1 MSNKGPSIFQLKA
14 MNFVHRMIIRLSFG
28 RSGWNAA
35 KMPVIKLT
43 TIGRKSGRP
52 RSVMLTSPYKED
64 DSLIIVAS
72 KGGSDTPPDWLLNLE
87 KEPNVEVSIQG
98 APSTAMRAETLD
110 ENERNRLWP
119 IITEDYPN
127 YGDYQIKTSRII
139 PLIFLH
145 PVK

>member
-1 MSNKGPSIFQLKA
+1 MSNKGPTIFQLKA
-14 MNFVHRMIIRLSFG
+14 MNFIHRMVIRLSFG
-28 RSGWNAA
+28 HAGWSAA

-43 TIGRKSGRP
+43 TTGRKSGLP
-52 RSVMLTSPYKED
+52 RSVMLTSPYKEN

-72 KGGSDTPPDWLLNLE
+72 KGGSDTPPDWLLNLK

-98 APSTAMRAETLD
+98 APNMAMSAEIAD

-119 IITEDYPN
+119 VITKDYSN
-127 YGDYQIKTSRII
+127 YGDYQTKTSRVI
-139 PLIFLH
+139 PLIFLR

>member
-1 MSNKGPSIFQLKA
+1 MVI
-14 MNFVHRMIIRLSFG
+14 RMSFG
-28 RSGWNAA
+28 RAGWNAA

-52 RSVMLTSPYKED
+52 RSVMLTSPYQEN
-64 DSLIIVAS
+64 DSLVIVAS

-98 APSTAMRAETLD
+98 TPSVTMRAEVAD

-119 IITEDYPN
+119 EIIKDYSN
-127 YGDYQIKTSRII
+127 YGDYQTKTSRVI
-139 PLIFLH
+139 PLIFLR
-145 PVK
+145 PFK

>member
-1 MSNKGPSIFQLKA
+1 MSNEGPSIFQLKA
-14 MNFVHRMIIRLSFG
+14 MNFIHRMVIRLSFG
-28 RSGWNAA
+28 HAGWSAA

-43 TIGRKSGRP
+43 TTGRKSGLP
-52 RSVMLTSPYKED
+52 RSVMLTSPYKEN

-72 KGGSDTPPDWLLNLE
+72 KGGSDTPPDWLLNLK

-98 APSTAMRAETLD
+98 APNMAMSAEVAD

-119 IITEDYPN
+119 AITKDYSN
-127 YGDYQIKTSRII
+127 YGDYQTKTSRVI
-139 PLIFLH
+139 PLIFLR

>member
-14 MNFVHRMIIRLSFG
+14 MNFIHRMVIRLSFG
-28 RSGWNAA
+28 RAGWNAA

-52 RSVMLTSPYKED
+52 RSVMLTSPYQEN
-64 DSLIIVAS
+64 DSLVIVAS

-98 APSTAMRAETLD
+98 TPSVTMRAEVAD
-110 ENERNRLWP
+110 ENERNRLWSG
-119 IITEDYPN
+119 IIKDYSN
-127 YGDYQIKTSRII
+127 YGDYQTKTSRVI
-139 PLIFLH
+139 PLIFLR
-145 PVK
+145 PFK

>member
-14 MNFVHRMIIRLSFG
+14 MNFIHRMIIRLSFG

-52 RSVMLTSPYKED
+52 RSVMLTSPYKEG

-87 KEPNVEVSIQG
+87 KEPDVEVSIQG
-98 APSTAMRAETLD
+98 APSTAMRAEILD
-110 ENERNRLWP
+110 KNERNRLWP
-119 IITEDYPN
+119 AITEDYPN

-139 PLIFLH
+139 PLISLR

>member
-1 MSNKGPSIFQLKA
+1 
-14 MNFVHRMIIRLSFG
+14 MIIRLSFG
-28 RSGWNAA
+28 RSGWTAA

-52 RSVMLTSPYKED
+52 RSVMLTSPYKEG

-87 KEPNVEVSIQG
+87 KEPDVEVSIQG
-98 APSTAMRAETLD
+98 APSTAMRAEILD
-110 ENERNRLWP
+110 KNERNRLWP
-119 IITEDYPN
+119 AITEDYPN

-139 PLIFLH
+139 PLISLR

>member
-1 MSNKGPSIFQLKA
+1 MSNEGPSIFQLKA
-14 MNFVHRMIIRLSFG
+14 MNFIHRMVIRLSFG
-28 RSGWNAA
+28 HAGWSAA

-43 TIGRKSGRP
+43 TKGRKSGLP
-52 RSVMLTSPYKED
+52 RSVMLTSPYKEN

-98 APSTAMRAETLD
+98 APSTAMRAEILD

-119 IITEDYPN
+119 VITKDYSN
-127 YGDYQIKTSRII
+127 YGVYQTKTSRMI

>member
-1 MSNKGPSIFQLKA
+1 MSNKGPTIFQLKA
-14 MNFVHRMIIRLSFG
+14 MNFIHRMVIRLSFG
-28 RSGWNAA
+28 HAGWSAA

-43 TIGRKSGRP
+43 TTGRKSGLP
-52 RSVMLTSPYKED
+52 RSVMLTSPYKEN

-72 KGGSDTPPDWLLNLE
+72 KGGSDTPPDWLLNLK

-98 APSTAMRAETLD
+98 APNMAMRAEVAD

-119 IITEDYPN
+119 VITKDNSN
-127 YGDYQIKTSRII
+127 YGDYQTKTSRVI
-139 PLIFLH
+139 PLIFLR

>member
-14 MNFVHRMIIRLSFG
+14 MNFIHRMVIRLSFG

-52 RSVMLTSPYKED
+52 RSVMLTSPYNED

-87 KEPNVEVSIQG
+87 KEPDVEVSIKG
-98 APSTAMRAETLD
+98 APNVTMRAEVLD

-119 IITEDYPN
+119 VITKDYSN
-127 YGDYQIKTSRII
+127 YGQYQTKTSRII
-139 PLIFLH
+139 PLFFLR

>member
-1 MSNKGPSIFQLKA
+1 
-14 MNFVHRMIIRLSFG
+14 MNFIHRMVIRLSFG
-28 RSGWNAA
+28 RAGWNAA

-52 RSVMLTSPYKED
+52 RSVMLTSPYQEN

-98 APSTAMRAETLD
+98 TPSVTMRAEVAD

-119 IITEDYPN
+119 GIIKDYSN
-127 YGDYQIKTSRII
+127 YGDYQTKTSRVI
-139 PLIFLH
+139 PLIFLR
-145 PVK
+145 PFK